1 MNALQNRR
9 SLWQSWC
16 GISAWECLGWQY
28 SPCCAWPFPAWP
40 IAATRWRTAG
50 LLLLSYLV
58 WLAGS
63 FRIPFSRPTIWIV
76 VGALVIMGLLL
87 AYRQRGELS
96 REFRYR
102 WRYYLLV
109 EGFSW
114 LFSSSICSSV
124 METLTCGTP
133 TMAARSPWTSPS
145 STPS

>member
-1 MNALQNRR
+1 MAVLVWYL
-9 SLWQSWC
+9 SL
-16 GISAWECLGWQY
+16 GVLGL
-28 SPCCAWPFPAWP
+28 AVFPLLRLAFP
-40 IAATRWRTAG
+40 GLADRGCPLARTAG

>member
-1 MNALQNRR
+1 MLPEERWNQQRQGGTWSQLFNLNALQNRR

-40 IAATRWRTAG
+40 IGCPLAHGRPAAA
-50 LLLLSYLV
+50 LLPG
-58 WLAGS
+58 LAG
-63 FRIPFSRPTIWIV
+63 RIAPHPLQPPDNLDR
-76 VGALVIMGLLL
+76 GGRLVIMGLLL

-114 LFSSSICSSV
+114 LFP
-124 METLTCGTP
+124 LRFAHP
-133 TMAARSPWTSPS
+133 LWKP
-145 STPS
+145 